1 MLIKLQNKFIE
12 NLGNIVF
19 AFLYKSFYAVL
30 IRINY
35 FLFYVKII
43 KPKLIKWSNK
53 IIISKCKM
61 IIYAKI
67 QIHFIY
73 IQNIQSNQ
81 KPLCLTYEHLLLI
94 NDIDGKLMFKYLHSF

>member
-1 MLIKLQNKFIE
+1 
-12 NLGNIVF
+12 
-19 AFLYKSFYAVL
+19 
-30 IRINY
+30 
-35 FLFYVKII
+35 
-43 KPKLIKWSNK
+43 
-53 IIISKCKM
+53 M
-61 IIYAKI
+61 IIYAKL